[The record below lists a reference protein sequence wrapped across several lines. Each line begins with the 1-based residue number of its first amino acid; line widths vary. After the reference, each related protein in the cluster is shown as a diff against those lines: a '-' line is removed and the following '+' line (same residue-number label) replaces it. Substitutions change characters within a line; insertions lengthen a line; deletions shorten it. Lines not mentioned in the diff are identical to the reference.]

1 MTAFERYQQWLDSPR
16 VGEQDKEI
24 LRKMSNEDIDDAFYK
39 DIEFGTAGMR
49 GIIGPGTN
57 RINFYTVRK
66 ATIGFA
72 QYLLAKFK
80 NARER
85 GVVISHDNRH
95 MSREFVFECAQVLN
109 LMGFRA
115 FIFDSLRPTPELSFG
130 VRFKRACGGIMITA
144 SHNPKEY
151 NGYKVYDENG
161 CQLVPKKI
169 EKLLKII
176 NNMPS
181 AIDCDIPLYK
191 NAGEFDILTYKLDE
205 TYLDLIKNIQIN
217 SNLNKKDFKVVYSP
231 EHGTSFVNAIRIFKE
246 CGYHVY
252 PVLSQCAPD
261 PNFTGT
267 LTPNP
272 EDPNAY
278 IEAINYAKKINA
290 DLICITDPDGDRVGI
305 AARKRDGEYRIFTGN
320 ESGALLMNYIF
331 KERERL
337 GLLSKNGV
345 MYNTIVTSSLGDKI
359 ATSYGV
365 KTESFLTGFKYIGD
379 RIQYYEENRGPDFEF
394 GYEESY
400 GCLISPFVRDK
411 DGIQAILLYTE
422 MTLFYKLKGL
432 TLDEQYDRLE
442 QRFGYHTTIT
452 HSITFKGSKGHND
465 MINLIDYIRKNPVEY
480 LCNHKVVK
488 YNDYLNQV
496 SYTDNKVDK
505 INLESSNV
513 LKFIFD
519 DGSSIAIR
527 PSGTEP
533 KCKIYVEAVSTSR
546 DKADIY
552 EKTLFRDFTLKY
564 NINLNE

>member
-465 MINLIDYIRKNPVEY
+465 MINLIDYIRRNPVEN

-546 DKADIY
+546 EKADRY

>member
-16 VGEQDKEI
+16 VSEQDKEI

-278 IEAINYAKKINA
+278 IEAIKYAKKINA

-422 MTLFYKLKGL
+422 MTLFYKLNGL

-465 MINLIDYIRKNPVEY
+465 MINLIDYIRRNPIEY

-496 SYTDNKVDK
+496 SYTENKVDK

-546 DKADIY
+546 EKADMY
-552 EKTLFRDFTLKY
+552 EKALFRDFTLKY

>member
-422 MTLFYKLKGL
+422 MTLFYKLNGL

-465 MINLIDYIRKNPVEY
+465 MINLIDYIRRNPVEY

-496 SYTDNKVDK
+496 SYTENKVDK

-546 DKADIY
+546 EKADMY
-552 EKTLFRDFTLKY
+552 EKALFRDFTLKY

>member
-191 NAGEFDILTYKLDE
+191 NAE
-205 TYLDLIKNIQIN
+205 
-217 SNLNKKDFKVVYSP
+217 
-231 EHGTSFVNAIRIFKE
+231 
-246 CGYHVY
+246 
-252 PVLSQCAPD
+252 
-261 PNFTGT
+261 
-267 LTPNP
+267 
-272 EDPNAY
+272 
-278 IEAINYAKKINA
+278 
-290 DLICITDPDGDRVGI
+290 
-305 AARKRDGEYRIFTGN
+305 
-320 ESGALLMNYIF
+320 
-331 KERERL
+331 
-337 GLLSKNGV
+337 
-345 MYNTIVTSSLGDKI
+345 
-359 ATSYGV
+359 
-365 KTESFLTGFKYIGD
+365 
-379 RIQYYEENRGPDFEF
+379 
-394 GYEESY
+394 
-400 GCLISPFVRDK
+400 
-411 DGIQAILLYTE
+411 
-422 MTLFYKLKGL
+422 
-432 TLDEQYDRLE
+432 
-442 QRFGYHTTIT
+442 
-452 HSITFKGSKGHND
+452 
-465 MINLIDYIRKNPVEY
+465 
-480 LCNHKVVK
+480 
-488 YNDYLNQV
+488 
-496 SYTDNKVDK
+496 
-505 INLESSNV
+505 
-513 LKFIFD
+513 
-519 DGSSIAIR
+519 
-527 PSGTEP
+527 
-533 KCKIYVEAVSTSR
+533 
-546 DKADIY
+546 
-552 EKTLFRDFTLKY
+552 
-564 NINLNE
+564 

>member
-465 MINLIDYIRKNPVEY
+465 MINLIDYIRRNPVDY

-496 SYTDNKVDK
+496 SYTDNKVEK

-546 DKADIY
+546 EKADMY

>member
-217 SNLNKKDFKVVYSP
+217 SNLNKKDFKIVYSP

-465 MINLIDYIRKNPVEY
+465 MINLIDYIRRNPVEY

-546 DKADIY
+546 EKADMY

>member
-465 MINLIDYIRKNPVEY
+465 MINLIDYIRRNPVDY

-546 DKADIY
+546 EKADMY

-564 NINLNE
+564 NINFNE

>member
-151 NGYKVYDENG
+151 NGYKVYDENV

-465 MINLIDYIRKNPVEY
+465 MINLIDYIRRNPVEN

-546 DKADIY
+546 EKADMY

>member
-465 MINLIDYIRKNPVEY
+465 MINLIDYIRRNPVEY

-496 SYTDNKVDK
+496 SYTDNKIDK

-546 DKADIY
+546 EKADMY

>member
-16 VGEQDKEI
+16 VSEQDKEI

-57 RINFYTVRK
+57 RINFYTVGK

-278 IEAINYAKKINA
+278 IEAINYAKKIDA

-305 AARKRDGEYRIFTGN
+305 AAKKRDGEYRIFTGN

-422 MTLFYKLKGL
+422 MTLFYKLNGL

-465 MINLIDYIRKNPVEY
+465 MINLIDYIRRNPVEY

-546 DKADIY
+546 EKADMY
-552 EKTLFRDFTLKY
+552 EKALFRDFTLKY

>member
-191 NAGEFDILTYKLDE
+191 NPGEFDILTYKLDE

-359 ATSYGV
+359 ATSYGI

-465 MINLIDYIRKNPVEY
+465 MINLIDYIRRNPVEY

-546 DKADIY
+546 EKADMY

>member
-16 VGEQDKEI
+16 VSEQDKEI

-465 MINLIDYIRKNPVEY
+465 MINLIDYIRRNPVEN

-546 DKADIY
+546 EKADMY

>member
-465 MINLIDYIRKNPVEY
+465 MINLIDYIRRNPVDY

-546 DKADIY
+546 EKADMY
-552 EKTLFRDFTLKY
+552 EKALFRDFTLKY

>member
-16 VGEQDKEI
+16 VSEQDKEI

-72 QYLLAKFK
+72 QYLLSKFR

-169 EKLLKII
+169 EKLLNII

-231 EHGTSFVNAIRIFKE
+231 EHGTSFVNAIRTFKE

-422 MTLFYKLKGL
+422 MTLFYKLNGL

-465 MINLIDYIRKNPVEY
+465 MINMIDYIRRNPVEY

-496 SYTDNKVDK
+496 SYTDDKVEK

-546 DKADIY
+546 EKADIY

>member
-290 DLICITDPDGDRVGI
+290 DLICVTDPDGDRVGI

-546 DKADIY
+546 EKADMY

>member
-359 ATSYGV
+359 ATSYGI

-546 DKADIY
+546 EKADMY

>member
-246 CGYHVY
+246 CGYHFY
-252 PVLSQCAPD
+252 PLLSQCAPD

-359 ATSYGV
+359 ATSYGI

-465 MINLIDYIRKNPVEY
+465 MINLIDYIRRNPVEY

-546 DKADIY
+546 EKADMY

>member
-278 IEAINYAKKINA
+278 NEAINYAKKINA

-465 MINLIDYIRKNPVEY
+465 MINLIDYIRRNPVDY

-546 DKADIY
+546 EKADMY
-552 EKTLFRDFTLKY
+552 EKALFRDFTLKY

>member
-16 VGEQDKEI
+16 VSEQDKEI

-231 EHGTSFVNAIRIFKE
+231 EHGTSFVNAIRTFKE

-422 MTLFYKLKGL
+422 MTLFYKLNGL

-465 MINLIDYIRKNPVEY
+465 MINLIDYIRRNPVEY

-546 DKADIY
+546 EKADMY

>member
-16 VGEQDKEI
+16 VSEQDKEI

-72 QYLLAKFK
+72 QYLLSKFR

-169 EKLLKII
+169 EKLLNII

-231 EHGTSFVNAIRIFKE
+231 EHGTSFVNAIRTFKE
-246 CGYHVY
+246 CGYHVF

-278 IEAINYAKKINA
+278 LEAIKYAKKINA

-422 MTLFYKLKGL
+422 MTLFYKLNGL

-465 MINLIDYIRKNPVEY
+465 MINMIDYIRRNPVEY

-496 SYTDNKVDK
+496 SYTDDKVEK

-546 DKADIY
+546 EKADIY

>member
-465 MINLIDYIRKNPVEY
+465 MINLIDYIRRNPVEF

-546 DKADIY
+546 EKADMY

>member
-465 MINLIDYIRKNPVEY
+465 MINLIDHIRRNPVEY

-546 DKADIY
+546 EKADMY
-552 EKTLFRDFTLKY
+552 EKALFRDFTLKY

>member
-452 HSITFKGSKGHND
+452 HSITFKGSKGHKD

-546 DKADIY
+546 EKADMY